1 MSNKQNLK
9 ASKRKLNKNHIITLK
24 SATIAIILGLVF
36 HYIFHI
42 PFELT
47 LILGVLIMVFMLLIL
62 LYLNA
67 MFKHLP
73 KAPFTGLMA
82 FLLTSF
88 ILLPLLFSIL
98 KLNNIPDL
106 VKGFF
111 SVAVPIGVNSVFD
124 GLFKIIETNYKSEEK
139 NLVVRYGG
147 TVKFLFNSVYIA
159 TILGI
164 ITIQTLICN
173 KINLFSIFSIKST
186 EQETW
191 ATLYFFTI
199 IYFALICLF
208 GSLILK
214 AIQKE
219 IKNIDVADT
228 EQIKRQIIEKKQ
240 MISNIQTNIEN
251 IDKNISIKLK
261 NIEDELSNELK
272 SLDSLD

>member
-9 ASKRKLNKNHIITLK
+9 ASKRKLNKNHIVTLM
-24 SATIAIILGLVF
+24 SATIAIILGLIF
-36 HYIFHI
+36 HYIFLI
-42 PFELT
+42 PFEVT
-47 LILGVLIMVFMLLIL
+47 VILDVLIMVFIMFILLIL
-62 LYLNA
+62 NNIC
-67 MFKHLP
+67 KHLP
-73 KAPFTGLMA
+73 KAPFTGLIA
-82 FLLTSF
+82 FLLALS
-88 ILLPLLFSIL
+88 ILLPLFFSIL
-98 KLNNIPDL
+98 KYNNIPDL

-111 SVAVPIGVNSVFD
+111 SIAVTIGVNSVFD

-208 GSLILK
+208 GSLISK

-219 IKNIDVADT
+219 IKNIDVTDT
-228 EQIKRQIIEKKQ
+228 EQIKRQILEKKQ